1 MQRRTLITAAVMLA
15 AAIAGAASWY
25 AVKGL
30 VKPDNEAIAALMQ
43 LELPDADGKTV
54 DFAQWK
60 GKPLVVNFW
69 ATWCAPCRE
78 EMPLLDS
85 AAKNHPK
92 LQFVGISVDDAAHVR
107 EFQSKTPVSYPLPI
121 TTLAITE
128 LAGKLGNKAMGLPF
142 TVFVRDNGE
151 IAAIKLGALKEAD
164 LRDYLAQIEPPR

>member
-1 MQRRTLITAAVMLA
+1 MQRRTLLTAAVLFGA
-15 AAIAGAASWY
+15 VLAGAASWY
-25 AVKGL
+25 LVKGI
-30 VKPDNEAIAALMQ
+30 VKPDNEAVTTLMNLQ
-43 LELPDADGKTV
+43 LPDADGKTV

-85 AAKNHPK
+85 AAKAHPK
-92 LQFVGISVDDAAHVR
+92 LQFVGISVNDAAHVR

-142 TVFVRDNGE
+142 TVFIGDNGE
-151 IAAIKLGALKEAD
+151 VAAVKLGALKEAD
-164 LRDYLAQIEPPR
+164 LRGYLAQIDTAR